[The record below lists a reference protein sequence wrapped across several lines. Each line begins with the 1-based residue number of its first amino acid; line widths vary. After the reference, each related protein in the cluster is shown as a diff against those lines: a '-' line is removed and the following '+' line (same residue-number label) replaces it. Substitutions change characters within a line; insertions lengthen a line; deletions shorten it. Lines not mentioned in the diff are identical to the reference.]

1 MVQTKFRKCPA
12 CGLYTLKEACS
23 KCGGPTRNPL
33 PPRFSPK
40 DPYGKYRRLVQEAS
54 EAPR

>member
-12 CGLYTLKEACS
+12 CGLYTLKGACS